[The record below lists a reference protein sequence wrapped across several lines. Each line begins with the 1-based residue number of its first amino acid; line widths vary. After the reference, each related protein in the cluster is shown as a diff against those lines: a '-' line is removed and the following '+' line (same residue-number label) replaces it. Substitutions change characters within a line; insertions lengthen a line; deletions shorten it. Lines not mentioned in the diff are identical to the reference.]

1 MASITHSIEIGRRPE
16 EVFAYLD
23 QLERHGE
30 WQTQIVGVKVE
41 TEGPTRVGS
50 RATDTRKVPGG
61 KRDVTYEI
69 TAHEPPRRAAFRG
82 VNGPIRPVGT
92 VTVEPAGDGRSRLTL
107 ELDFEGHGLGK
118 LMLPLVRRDARK
130 QVPADHQRLKERLES
145 GA

>member
-30 WQTQIVGVKVE
+30 WQAQIVGVKVE

-69 TAHEPPRRAAFRG
+69 TMHEPPRRVAFRG

-92 VTVEPAGDGRSRLTL
+92 VAVEPAGDGRSRLTL

-118 LMLPLVRRDARK
+118 LMLPLVRRNARK